1 MGLQIRTNSAEE
13 TIELGRRIGEQLRGG
28 EVIGL
33 AGQLGSGKTCL
44 VKGIAAG
51 VGAEGGGEGVNSPTF
66 VIVNE
71 YFGRLEVYHIDAY
84 RLDSVEQFE
93 QIGFDDYCHPGSVV
107 VIEWADKVAAALEG
121 IEVIGVELR
130 HRGPTVRSIDIKD
143 LPEYIHI

>member
-1 MGLQIRTNSAEE
+1 MDLQIRTNSTEE
-13 TIELGRRIGEQLRGG
+13 TIDLGRRIGEQLRGG

-33 AGQLGSGKTCL
+33 AGQLGSGKTQM

-51 VGAEGGGEGVNSPTF
+51 VGAAGGGEGVNSPTF

-71 YFGRLEVYHIDAY
+71 YSGRLEVYHIDAY
-84 RLDSVEQFE
+84 RLDSAEQFE

-107 VIEWADKVAAALEG
+107 VIEWADKVAPALDA
-121 IEVIGVELR
+121 IEVISVELR
-130 HRGPTVRSIDIKD
+130 HRGPAVRLIHIRD